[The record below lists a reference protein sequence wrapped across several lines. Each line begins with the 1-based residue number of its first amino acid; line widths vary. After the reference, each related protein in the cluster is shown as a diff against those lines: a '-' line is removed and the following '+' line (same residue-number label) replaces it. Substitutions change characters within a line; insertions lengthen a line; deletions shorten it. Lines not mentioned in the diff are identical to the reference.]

1 MPTRS
6 LWPYAIALL
15 VGAVSYMAVFW
26 WTAMH
31 GLAAAAAF
39 VLGLMVFIYARVIQS
54 RGKLSL
60 KMTIFVLPLVTALL
74 CIGLQQLNPYLQRQ
88 RTNSALKRPR
98 LTVYQ
103 GNSQV
108 LGEWYRDKNTGVL
121 LPTWL
126 IRLCGDDAMGE
137 VHTIEGTFEALDSV
151 DLHKLYLPKLR
162 TVRLS
167 REGTEPPVTAE
178 LIAFL
183 IALSKRQ
190 EMQIELFLDEIAL
203 ADMPAIKELS
213 KFPETGTLQFT
224 SFANKVQPDVDLSVL
239 PANCFLRLSG
249 DRLTLPQA
257 KQIRDLRYVAL
268 SVSDISATHIE
279 ALGRRDSKLNLV
291 LHNNDFDEATTQA
304 ILRYQGGAIRL
315 IDCKFPDQFVVD
327 AQKCELQLL
336 GLENTPIAESTLL
349 KWLQKSNVQ
358 FFQTSVSLSPSFL
371 EECKQIK
378 SMERIY
384 CMSASNEPYFV
395 DLTNPLGEQQDQASK
410 ERSQKHF

>member
-1 MPTRS
+1 MQSESPTRS

-15 VGAVSYMAVFW
+15 VGSVSYMAVFW

-39 VLGLMVFIYARVIQS
+39 VFGLMVFICSRVIQS

-60 KMTIFVLPLVTALL
+60 KMTIFVLPLVTALF

-98 LTVYQ
+98 LAVYQ
-103 GNSQV
+103 RNSEI
-108 LGEWYRDKNTGVL
+108 LGEWYRDSNTGVM

-126 IRLCGDDAMGE
+126 VRLCGDDAMGE
-137 VHTIEGTFEALDSV
+137 VHTIEGTFEALGSV
-151 DLHKLYLPKLR
+151 DLHNLYLPKLR

-167 REGTEPPVTAE
+167 REGSGPPINPK

-183 IALSKRQ
+183 VALSKRQ
-190 EMQIELFLDEIAL
+190 AMQVVLFLDEITL

-213 KFPETGTLQFT
+213 KFPKTGTLQIT
-224 SFANKVQPDVDLSVL
+224 SSANKIPPDVDLSVL
-239 PANCFLRLSG
+239 PVNGWLQLIG

-257 KQIRDLRYVAL
+257 KQIRDLGYVAL
-268 SVSDISATHIE
+268 FVSDISAAHIE
-279 ALGRRDSKLNLV
+279 ALGNPKLNLV
-291 LHNNDFDEATTQA
+291 LHNNDFDEATTQS
-304 ILRYQGGAIRL
+304 IMRYQGGAIRL

-327 AQKCELQLL
+327 DQKCELQLL
-336 GLENTPIAESTLL
+336 ALENTPIAESILL

-358 FFQTSVSLSPSFL
+358 FFQTSAALSPSFL

-378 SMERIY
+378 SMQRIY
-384 CMSASNEPYFV
+384 CVSESNEPVFV
-395 DLTNPLGEQQDQASK
+395 DLTKTAK
-410 ERSQKHF
+410 

>member
-1 MPTRS
+1 
-6 LWPYAIALL
+6 
-15 VGAVSYMAVFW
+15 
-26 WTAMH
+26 MH